1 MTTET
6 AVPVMLRVAF
16 WATVAGV
23 LLSLLLF
30 LKPGPYVVTVF
41 MMVAQPL
48 LVAGFVLF
56 LLQVYRDLR
65 RRKVL

>member
-1 MTTET
+1 MTSDLG
-6 AVPVMLRVAF
+6 VPVLLRLAF

-30 LKPGPYVVTVF
+30 VRPGPYEVTVF
-41 MMVAQPL
+41 MVVAQPL

>member
-1 MTTET
+1 MTADT
-6 AVPVMLRVAF
+6 AVPVLLRVAF

-41 MMVAQPL
+41 MMIAQPL
-48 LVAGFVLF
+48 LVAGFALF
-56 LLQVYRDLR
+56 VLQVYRDLR
-65 RRKVL
+65 GRKVL